1 MSVALIVQKFGG
13 TSVGSLERIEGVA
26 AIVASE
32 LKKNN
37 QVMVV
42 VSAMAGETNRLLALA
57 QGITPEPN
65 RIAMDMIL
73 ASGEQVSCG
82 LLAVALEKRGIRAM
96 PMLAFQAGIRTN
108 EIFSDA
114 RIESIRS
121 DLLRS
126 YIDKGFVPIVAGFQG
141 IHEDDENGFEYITTL
156 GRGGSDTSG
165 VALSAALDAD
175 RCDIYTDV
183 PGVYTADPRVVKKAK
198 PIAEISFS
206 EMMELASL
214 GAKVLHM
221 RSVEIAAKYKV
232 PLRVCSTFEP
242 EKAGT
247 MIVGEE
253 NMIEAPVVSSVT
265 SSLSEC
271 LIQMKIKDSDGQF
284 PARIFKPLAD
294 AHINVDIILKSATS
308 ARGNSTFS
316 VSVPRTEMNQALEI
330 LKPHS
335 PRVVLEKAAKV
346 SIVGVGMKSH
356 SGVAAKMFEAL
367 EKIDVPIQLI
377 TTSEIKVSVVI
388 AEKDVERA
396 LNELH
401 TVFGLDAV

>member
-1 MSVALIVQKFGG
+1 MALIVQKFGG
-13 TSVGSLERIEGVA
+13 TSVGSIDRIEGVA
-26 AIVASE
+26 AIVAME
-32 LKKNN
+32 LKKKN

-42 VSAMAGETNRLLALA
+42 VSAMAGETNRLTALA
-57 QGITPEPN
+57 QEITPEPN

-82 LLAVALEKRGIRAM
+82 LLAVALEKRGIRAL

-126 YIDKGFVPIVAGFQG
+126 YIDKGIVPIVAGFQG
-141 IHEDDENGFEYITTL
+141 IHEDDEDGFEYITTL

-165 VALSAALDAD
+165 VALAAALDAD

-183 PGVYTADPRVVKKAK
+183 PGVYTADPRVVSKAK

-221 RSVEIAAKYKV
+221 RSVEIAAKYEV

-271 LIQMKIKDSDGQF
+271 LIQMKIKDSEGQF

-308 ARGNSTFS
+308 VRGNSTFS
-316 VSVPRTEMNQALEI
+316 LSVPRTEMTKTLEI
-330 LKPHS
+330 LKS
-335 PRVVLEKAAKV
+335 YSARVVLEKAAKV

-377 TTSEIKVSVVI
+377 TTSEIKVSVVV
-388 AEKDVERA
+388 AEKDVERS
-396 LNELH
+396 LVELH
-401 TVFGLDAV
+401 SVFGLDAKS

>member
-1 MSVALIVQKFGG
+1 MALIVQKFGG
-13 TSVGSLERIEGVA
+13 TSVGSLERIEAVA

-32 LKKNN
+32 IKKKN

-57 QGITPEPN
+57 QGLSPEPN

-82 LLAVALEKRGIRAM
+82 LLAIALEKIGIRAL
-96 PMLAFQAGIRTN
+96 PVLAFQAGIRTN

-114 RIESIRS
+114 RIESIRT
-121 DLLRS
+121 DMLRKN
-126 YIDKGFVPIVAGFQG
+126 IDKGVVPIVAGFQG
-141 IHEDDENGFEYITTL
+141 IHEDDEDGFEYLTTL

-165 VALSAALDAD
+165 VALAAALNAD

-183 PGVYTADPRVVKKAK
+183 PGVYTADPRIVKKAR
-198 PIAEISFS
+198 PITEITFS

-221 RSVEIAAKYKV
+221 RSVEIAAKYKI

-242 EKAGT
+242 EKKGT
-247 MIVGEE
+247 LIVGEE

-265 SSLSEC
+265 SSVSEC
-271 LIQMKIKDSDGQF
+271 LIQMKIKDAEAQF

-294 AHINVDIILKSATS
+294 AQINVDIILKSATS
-308 ARGNSTFS
+308 VRGSSTFS
-316 VSVPRTEMNQALEI
+316 ISVPRTEMTKTLEL
-330 LKPHS
+330 LKIYT
-335 PRVVLEKAAKV
+335 PRVIMEKAAKV

-356 SGVAAKMFEAL
+356 SGVAAKMFDAL
-367 EKIDVPIQLI
+367 EKIDVPIQII

-388 AEKDVERA
+388 DEKDVERS
-396 LNELH
+396 LVSLH
-401 TVFGLDAV
+401 TAFGLDAE

>member
-1 MSVALIVQKFGG
+1 MALIVQKFGG
-13 TSVGSLERIEGVA
+13 TSVGSTERIENVA
-26 AIVASE
+26 KIVAME
-32 LKKNN
+32 IKKNN

-42 VSAMAGETNRLLALA
+42 VSAMAGETNRLVALA

-82 LLAVALEKRGIRAM
+82 LLAIALEKQGIKAM
-96 PMLAFQAGIRTN
+96 PMLAFQAGIKTN

-121 DLLRS
+121 DLLKS
-126 YIDKGFVPIVAGFQG
+126 YLDKGVVPIVAGFQG

-165 VALSAALDAD
+165 VALAAALDAD

-183 PGVYTADPRVVKKAK
+183 PGVYTADPRIVKKAK
-198 PIAEISFS
+198 PISEISFA

-221 RSVEIAAKYKV
+221 RSVEIAAKYEV

-247 MIVGEE
+247 LIVGEE
-253 NMIEAPVVSSVT
+253 AMIEAPVVSSVT
-265 SSLSEC
+265 SSIAEC
-271 LIQMKIKDSDGQF
+271 LIQMKIKDSDAQF

-294 AHINVDIILKSATS
+294 AHINVDIILKSAPS

-316 VSVPRTEMNQALEI
+316 VSVPRTEMNKALEL
-330 LKPHS
+330 LKPYS
-335 PRVVLEKAAKV
+335 PRVILEKAAKV

-356 SGVAAKMFEAL
+356 SGVASKMFEAL
-367 EKIDVPIQLI
+367 EKIDVPVQLI

-388 AEKDVERA
+388 AEKDVERS
-396 LNELH
+396 LVELH
-401 TVFGLDAV
+401 TVFGLDANS

>member
-1 MSVALIVQKFGG
+1 MALIVQKFGG
-13 TSVGSLERIEGVA
+13 TSVGSIERIENVA
-26 AIVASE
+26 KIVANE
-32 LKKNN
+32 MKKGN

-42 VSAMAGETNRLLALA
+42 VSAMAGETNRLVALA
-57 QGITPEPN
+57 QGISPEPN

-82 LLAVALEKRGIRAM
+82 LLAVALEKQGIKAM
-96 PMLAFQAGIRTN
+96 PMLAFQAGIKTN

-126 YIDKGFVPIVAGFQG
+126 YIDKGVVPIVAGFQG

-165 VALSAALDAD
+165 VALAAALDAD

-198 PIAEISFS
+198 AISEISFA

-221 RSVEIAAKYKV
+221 RSVEIAAKYEV

-247 MIVGEE
+247 LIVGEE
-253 NMIEAPVVSSVT
+253 AMIEAPVVSSVT
-265 SSLSEC
+265 SSIAEC
-271 LIQMKIKDSDGQF
+271 LIQMKIKDSDAQF

-294 AHINVDIILKSATS
+294 AHINVDIILKSAPS

-316 VSVPRTEMNQALEI
+316 VSVPRTEMSKSLEL
-330 LKPHS
+330 LKPYS
-335 PRVVLEKAAKV
+335 PRVILEKAAKV

-356 SGVAAKMFEAL
+356 SGVASKMFEAL
-367 EKIDVPIQLI
+367 ERIDVPVQLI

-388 AEKDVERA
+388 AEKDVERS
-396 LNELH
+396 LIELH
-401 TVFGLDAV
+401 TVFGLDAT

>member
-1 MSVALIVQKFGG
+1 M
-13 TSVGSLERIEGVA
+13 GSIERIEKVA
-26 AIVASE
+26 EIVARESE
-32 LKKNN
+32 KN
-37 QVMVV
+37 QVLVV
-42 VSAMAGETNRLLALA
+42 VSAMAGETNRLVALA
-57 QGITPEPN
+57 QGLTSEPN
-65 RIAMDMIL
+65 RLAMDMIL

-82 LLAVALEKRGIRAM
+82 LLAIALEKRGIKAF
-96 PMLAFQAGIRTN
+96 PMLAFQAGIKTN

-114 RIESIRS
+114 RIESIQT
-121 DLLRS
+121 DLLKKNLDR
-126 YIDKGFVPIVAGFQG
+126 GVVPIVAGFQG
-141 IHEDDENGFEYITTL
+141 IYEDEDKFEYLTTL

-165 VALSAALDAD
+165 VAFAAALKAD

-242 EKAGT
+242 EKMGT
-247 MIVGEE
+247 LIIGEE
-253 NMIEAPVVSSVT
+253 SMIEAPVVSSVT

-271 LIQMKIKDSDGQF
+271 LIQMKVKEDDAKF

-294 AHINVDIILKSATS
+294 AHINIDIILKSAPST
-308 ARGNSTFS
+308 RGNSTYS
-316 VSVPRTEMNQALEI
+316 VSCPRTEMNRALEL
-330 LKPHS
+330 LKAYS
-335 PRVVLEKAAKV
+335 PRVILEKAAKL

-388 AEKDVERA
+388 AEANLERS
-396 LNELH
+396 LIELH
-401 TVFGLDAV
+401 TVFGLDAKV